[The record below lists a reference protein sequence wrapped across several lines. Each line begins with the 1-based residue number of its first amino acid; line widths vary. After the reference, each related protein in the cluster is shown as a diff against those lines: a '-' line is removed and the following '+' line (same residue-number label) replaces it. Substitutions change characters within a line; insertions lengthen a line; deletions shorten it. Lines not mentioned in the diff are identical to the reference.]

1 VGRVV
6 IPSSVPRFSGG
17 VLHVQLEDVSYAD
30 RAAVV
35 VAAATISGVDHD
47 PARPAGTIVPFS
59 LLPTRDVEPTSDYS
73 ARAVLEQAA
82 LGDGGTLRI
91 HTDQVY
97 PVLTR
102 GFADDVT
109 MVLDK
114 WTRQDRTR

>member
-1 VGRVV
+1 VGHVV
-6 IPSSVPRFSGG
+6 IPTSVPRFSAG

-35 VAAATISGVDHD
+35 VAAARISGVDHD
-47 PARPAGTIVPFS
+47 PARPAGTVVPFS
-59 LLPTRDVEPTSDYS
+59 LLATRDIEPTCDYS
-73 ARAVLEQAA
+73 ARAVLEQCDA
-82 LGDGGTLRI
+82 GDGGTLRI

-102 GFADDVT
+102 GFADEVT

-114 WTRQDRTR
+114 WTRRDRAR